1 MVKAGLLAT
10 GDINI
15 ADVRVPVVAGFGL
28 GAFAAGMAYPQVVAE
43 LPYQPGGALYTGT
56 SPLAGSITTLPLVL
70 LGNPGRANGGLFARF
85 YPLAG
90 LAGIDTVTPDNLL
103 NIPVGETGITL
114 GGANLIPVKIDGT
127 VEYDPLS
134 DFPAWPNPL
143 SLLNSGAAL
152 LFPTYILRGVTAA
165 SLTEVVDDQLTPQ
178 LAEALANAATGPL
191 ALNFYL
197 TVPVHDALPLLE
209 PVRLPIDV
217 INLFTGANLNN
228 PIATALEPALSTL
241 VNLGYTDVERTVVDG
256 VPVYNRTLDQANVI
270 TPFGTLPSNIDWGQ
284 VPGDLLVQL
293 GVGIQQAI
301 DDGLVSDTPV
311 INPLETIAH
320 LIGLGNGGSTLTT
333 TLNAT
338 AETVTADQ
346 APKTQKSLA
355 PNDTDVPATA
365 ATQDRDDLDEAAKK
379 AAKRTE
385 AAANRAAERTE
396 AALKKAGGRVDK
408 IAKDG
413 QKEIQKVV
421 KAVQGGVQKA
431 VGADKKTETAADK
444 AADKT
449 TDKAGD

>member
-1 MVKAGLLAT
+1 MC
-10 GDINI
+10 
-15 ADVRVPVVAGFGL
+15 RC
-28 GAFAAGMAYPQVVAE
+28 
-43 LPYQPGGALYTGT
+43 
-56 SPLAGSITTLPLVL
+56 TT
-70 LGNPGRANGGLFARF
+70 
-85 YPLAG
+85 
-90 LAGIDTVTPDNLL
+90 
-103 NIPVGETGITL
+103 
-114 GGANLIPVKIDGT
+114 
-127 VEYDPLS
+127 
-134 DFPAWPNPL
+134 
-143 SLLNSGAAL
+143 
-152 LFPTYILRGVTAA
+152 
-165 SLTEVVDDQLTPQ
+165 
-178 LAEALANAATGPL
+178 
-191 ALNFYL
+191 
-197 TVPVHDALPLLE
+197 
-209 PVRLPIDV
+209 
-217 INLFTGANLNN
+217 
-228 PIATALEPALSTL
+228 
-241 VNLGYTDVERTVVDG
+241 
-256 VPVYNRTLDQANVI
+256 RTLDQADVI

-293 GVGIQQAI
+293 GAGIQQAI

-379 AAKRTE
+379 AARRTE

-421 KAVQGGVQKA
+421 KAVQGGVQNA

-449 TDKAGD
+449 TDKAGELPAGILVASALSSSATHRPRPASSRAKLLVCNGFRLRPAARGVPT